1 MKKRNL
7 SAVALIALFGFLLV
21 SLSVQALD
29 SGQTPREKIIQEI
42 AGDYEFEFQGQ
53 YVVMSF
59 SAEGETLMGAPEGET
74 QEVMEPVEGEPMKF
88 TAFDPSGNEWKM
100 EFKKDDEGKIT
111 ICLITVD
118 AMGITNLEGHK
129 IIK

>member
-1 MKKRNL
+1 MNKKNL
-7 SAVALIALFGFLLV
+7 FAIGSIVLLGFLMI
-21 SLSVQALD
+21 SLPAQALD
-29 SGQTPREKIIQEI
+29 SGQTPREKLIEEM

-59 SAEGETLMGAPEGET
+59 SADGETLMGAPEGEA
-74 QEVMEPVEGEPMKF
+74 QEEMEPVEGEPMKF
-88 TAFDPSGNEWKM
+88 TAYDPSGNEWKM

-118 AMGITNLEGHK
+118 AMGITDLEGHK
-129 IIK
+129 IK